1 MRLHEQVDELIAAY
15 SLGAVD
21 APEAALVRR
30 HLPDCTECQET
41 LLRMTEVVA
50 VLPLSLEEVQP
61 PRELRDRILSGVAGE
76 QSTSTR
82 VGPTIVADPA
92 PMGKLLFLRRVPNWA
107 PVAVAAVLLAVMFG
121 WNLSLQNRHLN
132 PTPST
137 TQQASLVDSAHSPVG
152 SVTYMKDRQVAF
164 VTFNALT
171 APASGKTYE
180 LWVIP
185 AGGKPQA
192 AGVFLPDPDGSKVLV
207 LNRTMGH
214 GDTVAVTEEAPGGVA
229 QPTGAPVI
237 TAQL

>member
-1 MRLHEQVDELIAAY
+1 MTLHEQVDELIAAY

-21 APEAALVRR
+21 TAEAALVRR
-30 HLPDCTECQET
+30 HLPDCVECQET

-50 VLPLSLEEVQP
+50 VLPLSLEEVDP
-61 PRELRDRILSGVAGE
+61 PRELRDRIMSGIAASGSV
-76 QSTSTR
+76 
-82 VGPTIVADPA
+82 PTNRTLKVVADPERS
-92 PMGKLLFLRRVPNWA
+92 GNLLFLRRVPSWA
-107 PVAVAAVLLAVMFG
+107 PVAAAAVLLAAMFG
-121 WNLSLQNRHLN
+121 WNLSLQNRHAV
-132 PTPST
+132 TAPS
-137 TQQASLVDSAHSPVG
+137 TQQASLVDGAHSPVG
-152 SVTYMKDRQVAF
+152 AVTYMKDRQVAF

-171 APASGKTYE
+171 APAAGKTYE

-207 LNRTMGH
+207 LNRAIGH
-214 GDTVAVTEEAPGGVA
+214 GDIVAVTEEAPGGVT

>member
-1 MRLHEQVDELIAAY
+1 MMLHEQVDELIAAY

-21 APEAALVRR
+21 DGEAAMVRR
-30 HLPDCTECQET
+30 HLPDCSECQGT

-50 VLPLSLEEVQP
+50 VLPLSLEEVDP
-61 PRELRDRILSGVAGE
+61 PRELRDRILARVARADAG
-76 QSTSTR
+76 TSEVAR
-82 VGPTIVADPA
+82 VATPVPE
-92 PMGKLLFLRRVPNWA
+92 PMGRLLFLRRVPSWA
-107 PVAVAAVLLAVMFG
+107 PVAVAAVLLAAMFG
-121 WNLSLQNRHLN
+121 WNLSLQNRHGN
-132 PTPST
+132 PTSPA
-137 TQQASLVDSAHSPVG
+137 QQAALVDNSHSAVG
-152 SVTYMKDRQVAF
+152 IVTYMKDRQVAF
-164 VTFNALT
+164 VSFNSLS
-171 APASGKTYE
+171 APSSGKTYE

-207 LNRTMGH
+207 LNRSINH